1 MTGDEHV
8 QAAALAAAMLRF
20 LEPLAHQSAGAT
32 PEGMPVV
39 GMDACIFLP
48 ASSPVPRR
56 DVAAYLAALPG
67 PACIAATV
75 MRGVYSVLL
84 LDELAGDR
92 RASMQREL
100 DNQRE
105 GLASLATGP
114 GTDRVLLEFDA
125 EVHLFPLAAVRRWA
139 ERDLLTVGWNI
150 QPCPEP
156 ARAEWRL
163 NLFGGDGHRYS
174 RGAGPS

>member
-1 MTGDEHV
+1 MTGEENV
-8 QAAALAAAMLRF
+8 QAATLAAAILRF
-20 LEPLAHQSAGAT
+20 QEPLAHQSAGST
-32 PEGMPVV
+32 PPGMPVV
-39 GMDACIFLP
+39 GVDAFLFLP

-56 DVAAYLAALPG
+56 DVAAYLAGLPG
-67 PACIAATV
+67 PVWIAATV
-75 MRGVYSVLL
+75 MRGAYSTLL

-114 GTDRVLLEFDA
+114 GTDRVLLEFGA
-125 EVHLFPLAAVRRWA
+125 EVHLFSLAAVRCWA
-139 ERDLLTVGWNI
+139 ERYLLTAGWNI

-156 ARAEWRL
+156 DRAEWRL
-163 NLFGGDGHRYS
+163 NLFGI
-174 RGAGPS
+174 APEPIA

>member
-1 MTGDEHV
+1 MTGDENM
-8 QAAALAAAMLRF
+8 QAAALAAAILRF
-20 LEPLAHQSAGAT
+20 QEPLAHQSAGAT

-39 GMDACIFLP
+39 GVDACVFSP

-56 DVAAYLAALPG
+56 DVAAYLAGLPG
-67 PACIAATV
+67 PAWIAATV
-75 MRGVYSVLL
+75 MRGAYSVLL

-125 EVHLFPLAAVRRWA
+125 EVHLFSLAAVRRWA
-139 ERDLLTVGWNI
+139 ERYLLTTGWNI
-150 QPCPEP
+150 QRCPEP
-156 ARAEWRL
+156 DRAEWRL
-163 NLFGGDGHRYS
+163 NLFGGDGRRYS
-174 RGAGPS
+174 RGAGP

>member
-1 MTGDEHV
+1 
-8 QAAALAAAMLRF
+8 
-20 LEPLAHQSAGAT
+20 
-32 PEGMPVV
+32 
-39 GMDACIFLP
+39 
-48 ASSPVPRR
+48 
-56 DVAAYLAALPG
+56 
-67 PACIAATV
+67 

-105 GLASLATGP
+105 GLALLATGP

-139 ERDLLTVGWNI
+139 ERYLLTVGWNI
-150 QPCPEP
+150 QLCPEP

-163 NLFGGDGHRYS
+163 NLFGG
-174 RGAGPS
+174 APEPTA